1 MPSTNPKLCVSL
13 MPKSLDQLKKWLPQ
27 CGEADLVEIRL
38 DYLPNL
44 NLKSLR
50 AMTDKLLIA
59 TLRSPQEG
67 GFWEG
72 EVSKAVKVYQQAIK
86 VGMDYLDVELSLAGL
101 VLPKLKQSSAKVI
114 LSHHSNTANF
124 PQLKAILDQMCQHPA
139 DVYKLIVKAD
149 SLHDNLAALKLIE
162 QAQLLGL
169 NYIIHA
175 MGAPG
180 QVSRMFGA
188 LRGNAWTYVSGE
200 FAEETAPGQ
209 LALHEAKNYYY
220 LTEKSPAAKILG
232 LVGSPIQQSKGWRL
246 YNKLIAQNFPGGGNA
261 ASAST
266 KSKEFLYLNFPAEH
280 LDEFWLDWN
289 EHLHGLSVTIPYK
302 EQIVKHVT
310 RASTEVKIS
319 GVCNTVVRESDG
331 WIGYNTDLV
340 AIETLLK
347 PYQEQLKN
355 GGLVVG
361 TGATARSAIAALKRL
376 EVDPI
381 YVVGRNLERGKLLAN
396 VFGIEFLQEDEV
408 HYASAA
414 IVVQT
419 TPVGMMPYKDQYPA
433 GTALFRRDRVVLD
446 VIYNPEETRYLK
458 IAKDR
463 SCITISGVEMFLLQ
477 AAKQFEL
484 FTGKAIDIE
493 DVRKVWNEIR

>member
-1 MPSTNPKLCVSL
+1 
-13 MPKSLDQLKKWLPQ
+13 MPKSLDQLKEWLPQ
-27 CGEADLVEIRL
+27 CGEADLVEVRL
-38 DYLPNL
+38 DYLPTL

-50 AMTDKLLIA
+50 AMTDKPLVV
-59 TLRSPQEG
+59 TLRSTREG

-72 EVSKAVKVYQQAIK
+72 DESKAVKVYQQASK
-86 VGMDYLDVELSLAGL
+86 AGMDNLDVEFSFAGQ
-101 VLPKLKQSSAKVI
+101 VLPKLKHSSAKVV
-114 LSHHSNTANF
+114 LSHHSDTANF
-124 PQLKAILDQMCQHPA
+124 QQLKLILDQMCQHPA
-139 DVYKLIVKAD
+139 EVYKLIIKAD
-149 SLHDNLAALKLIE
+149 SLHDNLTALKLIE
-162 QAQLLGL
+162 HAQSLGL

-188 LRGNAWTYVSGE
+188 LHGNAWTYVSGE

-220 LTEKSPAAKILG
+220 LTEKSSATKILS

-246 YNKLIAQNFPGGGNA
+246 HNKLIAQNFPGSQD
-261 ASAST
+261 ASSDAN
-266 KSKEFLYLNFPAEH
+266 KSKEFLYVNFPAEH

-289 EHLHGLSVTIPYK
+289 QHLHGLSVTIPYK
-302 EQIVKHVT
+302 EQIVKHLT

-319 GVCNTVVRESDG
+319 GVCNTVVREGDG
-331 WIGYNTDLV
+331 WKGYNTDLV

-347 PYQEQLKN
+347 PYHEQLKN

-381 YVVGRNLERGKLLAN
+381 YVVGRNLDRGKLLAN

-419 TPVGMMPYKDQYPA
+419 TPVGMMPYKDQYPV

-484 FTGKAIDIE
+484 FTGKTIDVE
-493 DVRKVWNEIR
+493 EMRKVWNEVS